1 MGAGIAGLGAAYT
14 LRSHGLTHTILEA
27 GSRPGGRVITDVVDG
42 FHIDAGANIFLES
55 YASVR
60 AIADELG
67 VAFERPPIAVH
78 GAVYHGGKFCAY
90 YAGDKIRDRLRTAR
104 TFLTFQLLSPKG
116 LWQAQKFF
124 RLLKARQHDLS
135 FDDCS
140 RLLDL
145 DTTETASTFFEAQVG
160 GEFLER
166 FIEPSLSSYSLGY
179 PEQIGAVY
187 PMIAAWNFATNW
199 PFMPARGLGP
209 FMDALIEAGAANIV
223 TSQPVRRIVHENGAV
238 RGVATQAGF
247 LEADAVICAT
257 TATTAL
263 QLLPDLPA
271 RVGKA
276 LSRVTYSKCCRVV
289 FGLDENPF
297 PEADWYALAFPR
309 GTGALITG
317 MSNSA
322 VLVPESVPEGKHLV
336 DAFVIGDQARRL
348 FALSDSDI
356 RDEVIAEIRRYLP
369 AMPEKPLFTRIYRWH
384 EAVCL
389 AHGGMMTEMH
399 RLRSQG
405 DYGIKGLFLAGEYM
419 GVPSTNGALR
429 SGIVAAADCADAFGA
444 GRAHT

>member
-1 MGAGIAGLGAAYT
+1 MAGLGAAYT
-14 LRSHGLTHTILEA
+14 LRSHGLTHTVLEA
-27 GSRPGGRVITDVVDG
+27 GSRPGGRVITDEVDG

-60 AIADELG
+60 AVADELG

-78 GAVYHGGKFCAY
+78 GAVYHRGRFCAY
-90 YAGDKIRDRLRTAR
+90 YAGDKLRDRLRTAR
-104 TFLTFQLLSPKG
+104 AFLTFRLLSPKG

-124 RLLKARQHDLS
+124 RLLKARGRDLS

-145 DTTETASTFFEAQVG
+145 DTDETAGAFFEARVG

-166 FIEPSLSSYSLGY
+166 FIEPALSSYTMGT

-199 PFMPARGLGP
+199 PFMPARGLGT
-209 FMDALIEAGAANIV
+209 FMDALIQSGAADIV
-223 TSQPVRRIVHENGAV
+223 TSQPVRQIVHENGAV
-238 RGVATQAGF
+238 RGVATEDGF

-257 TATTAL
+257 TASAAL
-263 QLLPDLPA
+263 QLLPELPA
-271 RVGKA
+271 RVREA
-276 LSRVTYSKCCRVV
+276 LGRVAYSKCCRVV

-309 GTGALITG
+309 SAGALITG

-322 VLVPESVPEGKHLV
+322 VLVPESVPEGKHLI
-336 DAFVIGDQARRL
+336 DAFVIGDRAEKL

-356 RDEVIAEIRRYLP
+356 RDTVIAEIRRYLP
-369 AMPEKPLFTRIYRWH
+369 AMPEKPLFTRVYRWH

-399 RLRSQG
+399 RLRSEG
-405 DYGIKGLFLAGEYM
+405 DYGIEGLFLAGEYM

-429 SGIVAAADCADAFGA
+429 SGLVAGADCAKALGA
-444 GRAHT
+444 GRARM